1 MENEKNEGLEKEFK
15 KLENNIWLTRKCRII
30 ASERLL
36 ENDRFYKGMSI
47 YYSIFFA
54 CLTILTMIGILN
66 EKIDILSLVLSIAV
80 TIFIVYMDTQ
90 NYKDRYIMFKENYI
104 KLYTLLLEF
113 KTLEKT
119 EDIYKEIS
127 EKYVQLLAAVE
138 NHTENDYISAI
149 IKNDVKE
156 KLSFSIQ
163 LKYIWNNM
171 VLNFLRAGIILLPW
185 ILTIIIEIIF

>member
-1 MENEKNEGLEKEFK
+1 
-15 KLENNIWLTRKCRII
+15 
-30 ASERLL
+30 
-36 ENDRFYKGMSI
+36 
-47 YYSIFFA
+47 
-54 CLTILTMIGILN
+54 MIGILN